1 MALYSIA
8 SPLGILV
15 YVSMRFKEIINEVRV
30 NAQQVVKLS
39 EEKRIQALNPQSV
52 FKEEVA
58 KQTAELRKTLSDLKS
73 T

>member
-8 SPLGILV
+8 SPLGMLV
-15 YVSMRFKEIINEVRV
+15 YVSMRFKKIINEVRV

-39 EEKRIQALNPQSV
+39 EEKRIQALNQQSV